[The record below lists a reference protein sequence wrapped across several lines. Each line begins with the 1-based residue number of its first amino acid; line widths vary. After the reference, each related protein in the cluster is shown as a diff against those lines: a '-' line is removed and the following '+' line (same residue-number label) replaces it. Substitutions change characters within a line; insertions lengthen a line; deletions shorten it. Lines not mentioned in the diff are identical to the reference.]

1 MSSLRET
8 VLSMTLMMLRQRHPA
23 GAIKREEIATA
34 VRDCARLLSA
44 TLDDTESNAIAE
56 EIETK
61 LVVTVGRP
69 TTLTDEQGHVP
80 WYFGKRKERRRF
92 FGRYADFLRQD
103 QQWAPAAIEAI
114 DTATDLVM
122 EQLEDPEREGQWD
135 RRGLVVGHV
144 QSGKT
149 ANYAG
154 LANKAADAGYKL
166 IIVLAGMHNVL
177 RQQTQR
183 RLDRDVLGYNTLSTG
198 QGFTRIG
205 VGDYDVNIHAE
216 HLTTQAANGDFSRAI
231 AEKLGMGVQQRPVM
245 LVVKKNAGILTNL
258 NNWVREV
265 LAQRGDTETRPLLV
279 IDDEAD
285 QASVDTGE
293 QEFDDDDVPDSDYE
307 PKRINGQ
314 IRQLLAAFTRKAYV
328 AYTATPFANILIHDA
343 AAADEFGEDLFPRSF
358 IVNLPTP
365 SDYVGAP
372 LVFGIA
378 EDEDEVGS
386 LDAIRHVDQ
395 EKEGWI
401 TASHKKTFVP
411 HYDGQEGIP
420 PSLQDAIMAFILAC
434 AARAARGRPNAH
446 NSMLIHVSRFKD
458 VHQQVYG
465 QVQEWL
471 GNLKRVLRY
480 GNDKDDLLGR
490 LRTMWA
496 KDFEPTSD
504 HIRSLDIGRALPS
517 TTWQQTREQL
527 VNAVEKTQPQV
538 VNSERKDAIDYDGNA
553 AQGLSIIAIGGDKL
567 SRGLTLEGLSISY
580 FLRAS
585 KMYDTLMQMGRWFG
599 YRPGYVDLCR
609 LYTTPDLE
617 LWFRHV
623 ALAAEE
629 LRERLDHMAMIGSTP
644 ETYGLRIQSHD
655 ILLVTAPNKMRHA
668 KLFQISFQGESKI
681 QTVFFSDEGPNL
693 RNAAAISSFLDRIG
707 KPKDAN
713 VAKAGSKNSSGRRLW
728 TGVDGK
734 QVAALLAN
742 LEFPEEARDVNATR
756 LSAYI
761 REQLAAG
768 ELTEWTVAV
777 PSGNGETID
786 YNGWTFATIERTAL
800 QRTRAAGRYVV
811 KTILSP
817 RDEALDLT
825 KDEFEEALEATNRRR
840 AEAKNKNPTG
850 VPDGPEIRRVRGKR
864 PQRALLL
871 LYPLSPKAA
880 KLDLAV
886 PIFGVVVSFPDSN
899 SGRAASYRF
908 NTVEQ
913 RLEPA

>member
-1 MSSLRET
+1 VSSARET
-8 VLSMTLMMLRQRHPA
+8 ILSMALIMLRQRHPA
-23 GAIKREEIATA
+23 GAIKREEIVAA

-44 TLDDTESNAIAE
+44 SLNQTEANTIAV
-56 EIETK
+56 EIETR

-69 TTLTDEQGHVP
+69 TKLTDEQGHVP
-80 WYFGKRKERRRF
+80 WYFGKRKEGRRF
-92 FGRYADFLRQD
+92 FRRYADFLRQD

-114 DTATDLVM
+114 DAATDLVM

-154 LANKAADAGYKL
+154 LVNKAADAGYKL

-183 RLDRDVLGYNTLSTG
+183 RLDRDVLGYNTLATG

-245 LVVKKNAGILTNL
+245 LVVKKNAGILANL

-279 IDDEAD
+279 VDDEAD

-293 QEFDDDDVPDSDYE
+293 QEFDDDDIPDPDYE

-314 IRQLLAAFTRKAYV
+314 IRQLLAAFTRTAYV

-343 AAADEFGEDLFPRSF
+343 ATADDFGGDLFPRSF

-365 SDYVGAP
+365 SDYVGAG
-372 LVFGIA
+372 LVFGIGEG
-378 EDEDEVGS
+378 EDEPGS

-395 EKEGWI
+395 QKEGWI
-401 TASHKKTFVP
+401 TPSHKKNFIP
-411 HYDGQEGIP
+411 RHDGQEEIP
-420 PSLQDAIMAFILAC
+420 PSLQDAIMAFTLVC

-458 VHQQVYG
+458 VHQQVYA
-465 QVQEWL
+465 QVHEWL
-471 GNLKRVLRY
+471 GNFKRVLRY

-490 LRTMWA
+490 LRTMWVE
-496 KDFEPTSD
+496 DFEPTSN
-504 HIRSLDIGRALPS
+504 HIRTLDIDRALAS
-517 TTWQQTREQL
+517 TTWPQVREQL
-527 VNAVEKTQPQV
+527 VKAVEKIQPQV

-553 AQGLSIIAIGGDKL
+553 GQGLSIIAIGGDKL

-609 LYTTPDLE
+609 LYTTSDLE

-681 QTVFFSDEGPNL
+681 QTVFFSDKGPNL
-693 RNAAAISSFLDRIG
+693 RNAAAITGFLDGIG
-707 KPKDAN
+707 KPKDTN
-713 VAKAGSKNSSGRRLW
+713 GTKAGSSGRRIW
-728 TGVDGK
+728 SGVDGK

-761 REQLAAG
+761 REQLAGG

-777 PSGNGETID
+777 PSGNGETIE
-786 YNGWTFATIERTAL
+786 YNGWKFATIERAPL

-825 KDEFEEALEATNRRR
+825 KEEFEEALGATNRRR
-840 AEAKNKNPTG
+840 AESKNKKPTS
-850 VPDGPEIRRVRGKR
+850 VPDGPEIRRVRGKT

-871 LYPLSPKAA
+871 LYPLSPNAA
-880 KLDLAV
+880 KLNLAV
-886 PIFGVVVSFPDSN
+886 PVFGVVVSFPDSN

-908 NTVEQ
+908 NTIEQ